1 MTANTAG
8 TIQAA
13 DTIIQ
18 GRRRG
23 NRTVSQY
30 RWTTATRN
38 TVHVRPDAAR
48 VFVIETS
55 HKEAHKGQND

>member
-1 MTANTAG
+1 MRLMTANTAG

-23 NRTVSQY
+23 NRTVPQY
-30 RWTTATRN
+30 RWSTARRN
-38 TVHVRPDAAR
+38 TVYVNTAAAR
-48 VFVIETS
+48 VFVVES
-55 HKEAHKGQND
+55 GPQKGT